1 MSKPL
6 TEDHLDL
13 KDTAVAFLINAL
25 ATVRDRNKE
34 NNMLIDEAIQ
44 KVLERNK
51 SWINP
56 IDQTMKS
63 YY

>member
-44 KVLERNK
+44 KVLERGNQK
-51 SWINP
+51 
-56 IDQTMKS
+56 
-63 YY
+63 